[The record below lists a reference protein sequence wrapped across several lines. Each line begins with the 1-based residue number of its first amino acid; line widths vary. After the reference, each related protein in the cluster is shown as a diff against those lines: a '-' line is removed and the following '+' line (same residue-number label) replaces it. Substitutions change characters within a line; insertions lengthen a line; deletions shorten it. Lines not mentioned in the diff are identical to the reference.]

1 LKILRQKANKAFHKA
16 YKTRESK
23 DWELHKE
30 ARRAFKKYS
39 DAASVNHG
47 IVSVLILKQYMS
59 QLDYT
64 SYSAK
69 TVQPK

>member
-1 LKILRQKANKAFHKA
+1 MKILRQKLIRHSIRRIKPENQ
-16 YKTRESK
+16 KTGNCIKKQE
-23 DWELHKE
+23 ELLKS
-30 ARRAFKKYS
+30 YS
-39 DAASVNHG
+39 DTASVNHG